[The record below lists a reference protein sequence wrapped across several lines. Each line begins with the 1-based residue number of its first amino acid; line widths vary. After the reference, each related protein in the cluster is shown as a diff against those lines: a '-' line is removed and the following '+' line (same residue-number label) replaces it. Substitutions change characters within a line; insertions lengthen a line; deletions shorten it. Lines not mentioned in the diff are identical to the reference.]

1 MIYKRLTPWMFTGF
15 ALMFVTGLML
25 VTAYA
30 TAAYGNLYFRIKM
43 SAMVLAAVNA
53 FVYHRFTERR
63 IAQWDDSASPPA
75 GARLAGLVS
84 ICVWTV
90 VIIAGRMMAYTM
102 F

>member
-1 MIYKRLTPWMFTGF
+1 
-15 ALMFVTGLML
+15 
-25 VTAYA
+25 
-30 TAAYGNLYFRIKM
+30 
-43 SAMVLAAVNA
+43 VNA